1 MLLTAEAVA
10 RLGSVRDSRTAPWRE
25 VQRARILLSFHSG
38 ETIAQISRSVGM
50 TRKSVGKWIAKAL
63 AVGAEAAAAPLTAA
77 RRTGSAPICEN
88 VLMEKF
94 DRITWSADQMNGQ
107 PCIRGMRV
115 TVRRVIEAVA
125 LYPDREDLFR
135 NYPELEAEDVRQ
147 ALAFAAA
154 NLEDSAVETSAA

>member
-77 RRTGSAPICEN
+77 RQR
-88 VLMEKF
+88 
-94 DRITWSADQMNGQ
+94 
-107 PCIRGMRV
+107 
-115 TVRRVIEAVA
+115 
-125 LYPDREDLFR
+125 
-135 NYPELEAEDVRQ
+135 
-147 ALAFAAA
+147 A
-154 NLEDSAVETSAA
+154 NLRECPHGEV